1 MQKMLFLDYLDG
13 SKVFSVE
20 KLNQENNLITYL
32 LLFRYAHLIKFTKT
46 ETGVSF
52 GHDDYFA
59 AVKKNLPEYEEEL
72 IQIYKEE
79 EPIFMALV
87 DYSKF
92 YNDPTRKNY
101 VFSRNLTEAL
111 AQTKIEQDTTIF
123 TEERA
128 FYFEMPETK
137 DESLEL
143 QCVYGFTIQVGERFM
158 LVVYML
164 VKHEN
169 RWRTVD
175 FTLQIHEG
183 QSLSDEFKRVMT
195 GQLMD
200 EIYPS
205 STIRYDHETI
215 YRTIINGIIYIY
227 NNCEDMTQMIN
238 EFASKASKLETQK
251 KIYTSKPFVELGKN
265 FEILRLMKEESIGVR
280 GHFRWQPCG
289 VGRMQVKLTY
299 VKPHSRDLKRI
310 ID

>member
-1 MQKMLFLDYLDG
+1 MQKMLFLDFLDG
-13 SKVFSVE
+13 SKKLSSE
-20 KLNQENNLITYL
+20 KISQEKNLITYL
-32 LLFRYAHLIKFTKT
+32 LMFRYANLIKFTKNVG
-46 ETGVSF
+46 GVSF

-59 AVKKNLPEYEEEL
+59 AIKKNLPEYQEEL
-72 IQIYKEE
+72 IQIYTDDK
-79 EPIFMALV
+79 PVFMALV

-92 YNDPTRKNY
+92 YNDSTRKNY
-101 VFSRNLTEAL
+101 VFSKNLTEAL
-111 AQTKIEQDTTIF
+111 SQTKIEQDTTIF

-128 FYFEMPETK
+128 FYFEMPETR
-137 DESLEL
+137 DASLEL

-158 LVVYML
+158 LIVYML
-164 VKHEN
+164 VKQGS
-169 RWRTVD
+169 RWRTID
-175 FTLQIHEG
+175 FTLQIQEG
-183 QSLSDEFKRVMT
+183 QSLSDEFKRVIS
-195 GQLMD
+195 GKIMD

-205 STIRYDHETI
+205 TSIRYDLETI

-227 NNCEDMTQMIN
+227 NNCEDMTQKIN